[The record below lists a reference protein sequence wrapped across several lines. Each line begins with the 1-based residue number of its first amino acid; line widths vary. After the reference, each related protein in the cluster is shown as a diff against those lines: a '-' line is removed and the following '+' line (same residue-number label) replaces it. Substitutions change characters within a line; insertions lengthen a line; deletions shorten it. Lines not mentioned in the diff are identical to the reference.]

1 MGHMVG
7 CYRLKQQIREH
18 NVVVDMQTS
27 ALGKREQHIDE
38 KNIEMQRRETGANRF
53 RTDVVNFFSP
63 LEKTDNA
70 AMVDQ
75 DALGPSGRSR
85 GVDAVRRQVRRQA
98 RRTYIRA
105 GDG

>member
-1 MGHMVG
+1 MGHIVS

-27 ALGKREQHIDE
+27 ALGKWVQHIHE

-53 RTDVVNFFSP
+53 RTDVVNFFNP
-63 LEKTDNA
+63 LKKIGNA

-75 DALGPSGRSR
+75 DTLGPSRRS
-85 GVDAVRRQVRRQA
+85 GCVDAVRRQVQKPA
-98 RRTYIRA
+98 R
-105 GDG
+105 